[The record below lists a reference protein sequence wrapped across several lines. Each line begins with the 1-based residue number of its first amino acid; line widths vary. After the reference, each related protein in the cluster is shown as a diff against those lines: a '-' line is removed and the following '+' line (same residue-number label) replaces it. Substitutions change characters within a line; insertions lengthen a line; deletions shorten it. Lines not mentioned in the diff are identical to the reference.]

1 MEPLVSICCTAYNHK
16 KYIAQTLESFLSQR
30 TGCPFEILVHDDAST
45 DGTAEI
51 IRSYADRHPNLI
63 RPRFQTE
70 NQYSKN
76 IPINET
82 FNFPRAQGKY
92 IALCEGDDYWCN
104 ADKLQ
109 RQISH
114 MESDPE
120 CTFSFTNGYIHDASG
135 AAPDREFLPYYEAER
150 RWYKGK
156 SARYELDE
164 IARLSFIPTASIVFR
179 TDALRALPREF
190 REKMCQYGDL
200 RMKLYL
206 TAAGYAWYEHV
217 YGCVYR
223 ENVSGSAM
231 QIWNKESRCQR
242 YARYQTVV
250 EMVDDVDR
258 YSGGCGHEGLQTVK
272 EHYLW
277 AMVHNAPDLTAL
289 RSGEVGRVY
298 RSLPHKERLRC
309 ALRLMLPG
317 ALSAKVIAIGRGD
330 GR

>member
-1 MEPLVSICCTAYNHK
+1 MEPLVSICCTAYNHHQ
-16 KYIAQTLESFLSQR
+16 YIAQALDNFLSQK
-30 TGCPFEILVHDDAST
+30 TDFSFEILVHDDASI

-51 IRSYADRHPNLI
+51 IHSYAERYPNII
-63 RPRFQTE
+63 RPRFQME
-70 NQYSKN
+70 NQYSKS

-114 MESDPE
+114 MESDPA
-120 CTFSFTNGYIHDASG
+120 CTFSFTNGYIHDESG

-150 RWYKGK
+150 TWYKGK

-164 IARLSFIPTASIVFR
+164 IARLSFIPTAGIVFR
-179 TDALRALPREF
+179 TDALKALPREF
-190 REKMCQYGDL
+190 HEKMCQHGDL

-223 ENVSGSAM
+223 ENVKGSAM
-231 QIWNKESRCQR
+231 QIWNRENHNQL

-250 EMVDDVDR
+250 EMVDDVNR
-258 YSGGCGHEGLQTVK
+258 YSEGCGYEGLQAVK

-277 AMVHNAPDLTAL
+277 AMAHNAPDLNAL

-298 RSLPHKERLRC
+298 RSLPLKERLRC
-309 ALRLMLPG
+309 AFRLMLYG
-317 ALSAKVIAIGRGD
+317 RLNAKDAAIGRRD
-330 GR
+330 GS